1 MGSEMKKMK
10 EMSLPVQIRVDA
22 GAFLQGCVDPFASK
36 LVDTV
41 NLRE

>member
-1 MGSEMKKMK
+1 MKKMK
-10 EMSLPVQIRVDA
+10 EMSLPVQIELTPELFCRDAKNGVDA
-22 GAFLQGCVDPFASK
+22 FTSK